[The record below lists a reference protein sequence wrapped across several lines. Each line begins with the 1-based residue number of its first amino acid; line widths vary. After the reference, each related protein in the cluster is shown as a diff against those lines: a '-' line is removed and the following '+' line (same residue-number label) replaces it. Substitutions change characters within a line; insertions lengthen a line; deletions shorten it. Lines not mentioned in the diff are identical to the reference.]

1 MTSKNT
7 THSVNFNDD
16 GTLMFDFVVSKRFLS
31 LVFPERLE
39 DFFIYEPGFPDAS
52 SNAEAILEVPLEN
65 FQDLFRVKITKQNV
79 QYVDFEYFVDH
90 TKWNFNHI
98 AQNEIAFSNA
108 IVQPYDGSL
117 NKGPIRESHHIQ
129 TLKRDLARHVFAA
142 IPNIERLN
150 NLQIFQN
157 RIVSMIEEMDSS
169 FHLKI
174 LETLE
179 ALTQKGYR
187 NYHDLSDNPIKVL
200 VATTFNENPNIGV
213 DQNDTYASESMEKS
227 NVFTQTVN
235 NAIEKHVRTIS
246 QYVYYVDSSNQDGI
260 STDYF
265 GPLFLTKETALM
277 TSFALNRFVNFELQ
291 TIDSAELLELRFD
304 EYPDY
309 VFYGIP
315 GANYNQGSYTSYT
328 DISDLD
334 TNIELIRRL
343 DIWKG
348 NFVHYVDIIF
358 SYPFEDG
365 DQLSL
370 LLTYQPDNLNFQ
382 IFNETFGNF
391 ANNIVEPRIYQIF
404 LKMKQ
409 TKVIQSTPLSFVSVL
424 LSILRNDTYHV
435 KTIIDLVRIRIELEI
450 KIYHKNVNTL
460 TENEQ
465 TIIEELKNTTSLPY
479 ILIAVQN
486 WQYWYKNW
494 YLIGN
499 PIQERQV
506 VLSNIQSAKTEITTL
521 NQTAHIIDFLLDNV
535 E

>member
-1 MTSKNT
+1 M
-7 THSVNFNDD
+7 
-16 GTLMFDFVVSKRFLS
+16 
-31 LVFPERLE
+31 
-39 DFFIYEPGFPDAS
+39 
-52 SNAEAILEVPLEN
+52 
-65 FQDLFRVKITKQNV
+65 
-79 QYVDFEYFVDH
+79 
-90 TKWNFNHI
+90 
-98 AQNEIAFSNA
+98 
-108 IVQPYDGSL
+108 
-117 NKGPIRESHHIQ
+117 
-129 TLKRDLARHVFAA
+129 
-142 IPNIERLN
+142 
-150 NLQIFQN
+150 
-157 RIVSMIEEMDSS
+157 
-169 FHLKI
+169 
-174 LETLE
+174 
-179 ALTQKGYR
+179 
-187 NYHDLSDNPIKVL
+187 
-200 VATTFNENPNIGV
+200 
-213 DQNDTYASESMEKS
+213 
-227 NVFTQTVN
+227 
-235 NAIEKHVRTIS
+235 
-246 QYVYYVDSSNQDGI
+246 
-260 STDYF
+260 
-265 GPLFLTKETALM
+265 
-277 TSFALNRFVNFELQ
+277 
-291 TIDSAELLELRFD
+291 
-304 EYPDY
+304 
-309 VFYGIP
+309 
-315 GANYNQGSYTSYT
+315 
-328 DISDLD
+328 
-334 TNIELIRRL
+334 
-343 DIWKG
+343 
-348 NFVHYVDIIF
+348 HYVDIIF